1 MLYRLLITGLISGI
15 VAGAV
20 ATIFHFFMVQPLI
33 LEAEKYE
40 IPSSVVTKSEKPS
53 HTHTHEPQLTGNGIM
68 RGTFTFIA
76 NLIVGIA
83 FGILLATGL
92 TLYGRPIGWVE
103 GIGWGTAGFLA
114 FSLLPALG
122 LPPELP
128 GSATAELFPRQ
139 VWWLSTAF
147 ASVIG
152 IALVVFNSQYL
163 WKAIGLTALIVPHVI
178 GAPKPPPSAVGSVPP
193 ELAAHFVVNTLF
205 FTAIMW
211 VILGIT
217 SSYVMQRLDAKDKFS
232 YQTET

>member
-1 MLYRLLITGLISGI
+1 MLYRLLITGLISGV

-40 IPSSVVTKSEKPS
+40 IQSLVVATSEEPSLS
-53 HTHTHEPQLTGNGIM
+53 HTHETQALGDGIL
-68 RGTFTFIA
+68 RSTFTFIA
-76 NLIVGIA
+76 NVIVGIA

-92 TLYGRPIGWVE
+92 TLYGRTIDWIE
-103 GIGWGTAGFLA
+103 GIGWGVSGFLA

-122 LPPELP
+122 LPPEVP
-128 GSATAELFPRQ
+128 GSATAEFFPRQ

-152 IALVVFNSQYL
+152 IALVVFNSQYI
-163 WKAIGLTALIVPHVI
+163 WKAAGLTALIVPHLI
-178 GAPKPPPSAVGSVPP
+178 GAPKPPPGAVGAVPP

-205 FTAIMW
+205 FTAVMW

-217 SSYVMQRLDAKDKFS
+217 SSYVMQRLDANDKMSF
-232 YQTET
+232 QTGA

>member
-1 MLYRLLITGLISGI
+1 MLYRLLITGLISGV
-15 VAGAV
+15 VAGVV

-40 IPSSVVTKSEKPS
+40 IQSSVVATSEEPS
-53 HTHTHEPQLTGNGIM
+53 RTHTHGPQLPGNGIL
-68 RGTFTFIA
+68 RGTFTFLA
-76 NLIVGIA
+76 NVIVGIA

-92 TLYGRPIGWVE
+92 TLYGRPIGWIK

-122 LPPELP
+122 LPPEVP

-152 IALVVFNSQYL
+152 IALVVFNSQYI
-163 WKAIGLTALIVPHVI
+163 WKAAGLTALIAPHLI
-178 GAPKPPPSAVGSVPP
+178 GAPKPPPGAVGFVPP

-205 FTAIMW
+205 FMAVMW
-211 VILGIT
+211 LILGIT
-217 SSYVMQRLDAKDKFS
+217 SSYVMQRLDANDKIS
-232 YQTET
+232 LQTEA